1 MKKIIITQR
10 IEKLGEH
17 NELRE
22 NVDTRLISLVDKL
35 GYMPILIPNNL
46 VNIKKFINEISPSGI
61 ILSGGGDP
69 RVKNLRYQTE
79 KKLIKI
85 SLKKD
90 IPTIGLCR
98 GAQAINLFFGGK
110 LLKVKNHVRRN
121 HRIFGTFIN
130 NKKIIVNSYHNYGF
144 YKDTLGKKLNLLA
157 NSSDKVVKL
166 FTHKNYK
173 ILGIMWHPERY
184 SKIRDFDKNLIKK
197 FFKN

>member
-1 MKKIIITQR
+1 MNKIIITQR

-22 NVDTRLISLVDKL
+22 NVDTRLIALVDTL
-35 GYMPILIPNNL
+35 GYVPILIPNNL

-69 RVKNLRYQTE
+69 RKKDLRYRTE
-79 KKLIKI
+79 NELIKI
-85 SLKKD
+85 SLKEN

-121 HRIFGTFIN
+121 HRIFG
-130 NKKIIVNSYHNYGF
+130 KIINKDKIKVNSYHDYGF
-144 YKDTLGKKLNLLA
+144 YNDTLGKKLNSLA
-157 NSSDKVVKL
+157 NSSDKVIKL
-166 FTHKNYK
+166 FTHNKYK
-173 ILGIMWHPERY
+173 LLGIMWHPERY